1 MPSLAQTFRHAIA
14 GLRFTLRTQ
23 RNARIH
29 LAITLATLAL
39 AGWLQLA
46 ARDWAILIGVA
57 GLVWTAELFNT
68 ALEAVVDL
76 TSPEPHQLARVAKD
90 VSAGAVLLAA
100 SAAVVTGLL
109 ILGPPL
115 LERFR

>member
-1 MPSLAQTFRHAIA
+1 MPSLAQTFRNAVA
-14 GLRFTLRTQ
+14 GLRYTLRTQ

-29 LAITLATLAL
+29 LAITLLALGL
-39 AGWLQLA
+39 AGWLRLA
-46 ARDWAILIGVA
+46 AQDWAVLIVVA

-68 ALEAVVDL
+68 ALEAAVDL
-76 TSPEPHQLARVAKD
+76 ATPEQHQLARVAKD

-100 SAAVVTGLL
+100 GAAFVTGLL

-115 LERFR
+115 LERLI